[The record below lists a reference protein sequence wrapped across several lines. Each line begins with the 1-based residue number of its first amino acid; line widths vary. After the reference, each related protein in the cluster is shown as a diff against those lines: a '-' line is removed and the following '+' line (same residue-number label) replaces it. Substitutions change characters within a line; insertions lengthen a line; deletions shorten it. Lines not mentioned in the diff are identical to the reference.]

1 MVSSVLISDAVEH
14 LTAGLTPE
22 DGKKVME
29 AYVFAKESYGDIHI
43 ESGELAIDYSKAI
56 GLILAELNTDS
67 QTRSAGLLAVLP
79 RYNPGDCLAN
89 RIAIRGGS
97 IQSGR

>member
-29 AYVFAKESYGDIHI
+29 ALFTQA
-43 ESGELAIDYSKAI
+43 
-56 GLILAELNTDS
+56 
-67 QTRSAGLLAVLP
+67 AVRDVEEAL
-79 RYNPGDCLAN
+79 G
-89 RIAIRGGS
+89 
-97 IQSGR
+97 

>member
-29 AYVFAKESYGDIHI
+29 PMYLPKSLMEIS
-43 ESGELAIDYSKAI
+43 
-56 GLILAELNTDS
+56 ILKVVNWQLT
-67 QTRSAGLLAVLP
+67 
-79 RYNPGDCLAN
+79 
-89 RIAIRGGS
+89 
-97 IQSGR
+97 IQKPSV